1 MPKKL
6 IYLASMVNVL
16 NLKVCKTYSIRSA
29 RKVSLFRD
37 FVLAVFL
44 PVACSLLTAM
54 PVAYGEE
61 GYALEVNGGAVTI
74 DDDEDAL
81 RLSSYTYEF
90 WMKDLQGPTGSWRNV
105 FCKGPGDTA
114 AGRGPLLA
122 LRPDDPGLHFSH
134 STGTDQE
141 TANTLEGIPVNEWT
155 HIALVLTALNGEQ
168 IIYQDGVQVALESV
182 SSLTDATQSSVLRI
196 GLGANVVLDDFRVW
210 NYARTQAEIQA
221 DMNREIFGVEEG
233 LVGYWRFNEGEGTT
247 AYDMSPYENH
257 GTIIDAIW
265 TTEAAPIVPGT
276 PPVFAS
282 RPDPANG
289 ALYADTWVNLSWRPG
304 DFAVSHDVYF
314 GDNFD
319 DVNDGT
325 GEAFQGNHASI
336 YFIVGFP
343 GFPYPDG
350 LVPGTTY
357 YWRIDEV
364 NDTEPNSPSKGP
376 VWSFWIPSMKAYEP
390 VPLDGAK
397 YIDQDVVLS
406 WTAGFGTKLHY
417 VYFGDNFDDVN
428 SGLVGFPQGTTTY
441 TPDTVELEKT
451 YYWRV
456 DEFDGLVTYKGDLWS
471 FKTLP
476 DIPITDPNLVGW
488 WKLDEG
494 SDTTVLDRSG
504 HGNHGTLRGDP
515 QWVIGYDADAL
526 MFDGVD
532 DFVEVPHADILTVD
546 SEVTVMAWIYT
557 ERHTGPPGQDYQ
569 GIVAKGNTPRSYSLY
584 TQAAGTLHFSTTSEG
599 AYVGSSSTGQVPL
612 NEWVHV
618 AAMVA
623 NGSHLYY
630 INGEPAGEGGGGIT
644 LPGTADTASVV
655 IGRTHEGSTRSFLGM
670 IDDVRIYNK
679 ALTQDE
685 IEQVMRG
692 DPRLAWGPSPANGST
707 PNIRDATPLS
717 FSPGDNASQHD
728 VYFGTDRD
736 AVTDADASD
745 TTGIYRG
752 RQGVTI
758 YTPAEGVEWGGGPY
772 YWRVDEYNTDAT
784 ISKGNVWSF
793 TVADFIVIDDFEDYD
808 VGNNEI
814 WWVWLDGLGYASHP
828 TKPPYPGNGTGS
840 MVGDETTSSYMEE
853 TIVHG
858 GGKSMPVFYDNSILR
873 YSEVEKTLTY
883 PRDWTENG
891 VNTLSIWFVGDSAN
905 AADTLYVALNGNAIV
920 ANDNPNAAQIDTWT
934 QWNIDLQI
942 FADQGVNLANVNTIA
957 LGLGNKNN
965 PLAGGS
971 GIMYFDDIRLYSPLT
986 EPEPQAP

>member
-1 MPKKL
+1 MSKKL

-16 NLKVCKTYSIRSA
+16 NLEVCKTYSIRSA

-44 PVACSLLTAM
+44 SVACSLLTAM

-61 GYALEVNGGAVTI
+61 GYALEVNGGTVTI

-90 WMKDLQGPTGSWRNV
+90 WMKDLEGPTGSWRNV

-114 AGRGPLLA
+114 AGRGPLVA
-122 LRPDDPGLHFSH
+122 LRPDEPGLHFSH
-134 STGTDQE
+134 STGTSQE
-141 TANTLEGIPVNEWT
+141 TIDTHEGVPVNEWT
-155 HIALVLTALNGEQ
+155 HIALVLTSLNGEQ
-168 IIYQDGVQVALESV
+168 IIYQDGVQVAVESA
-182 SSLTDATQSSVLRI
+182 SNLTDATQSSVLRI

-257 GTIIDAIW
+257 GNITAATW
-265 TTEAAPIVPGT
+265 TTEAAPIAPGK

-304 DFAVSHDVYF
+304 DFALSHDVYI

-319 DVNDGT
+319 DVNAGAEGT
-325 GEAFQGNHASI
+325 FLGNQTGT
-336 YFIVGFP
+336 YFLIGFT

-364 NDTEPNSPSKGP
+364 NDTEPNSPWKGP
-376 VWSFWIPSMKAYEP
+376 VWSFWIPPRKAYEP
-390 VPLDGAK
+390 VPPDGAK
-397 YIDQDVVLS
+397 YIDQNVVLS
-406 WTAGFGTKLHY
+406 WTTGFGVKFHT

-428 SGLVGFPQGTTTY
+428 NAVVGIPQPATTY
-441 TPDTVELEKT
+441 TPGTVELEKT

-494 SDTTVLDRSG
+494 SGTTVLDRSG
-504 HGNHGTLRGDP
+504 HGNHGALQGDP

-532 DFVEVPHADILTVD
+532 DWVEVPHADILTVD

-569 GIVAKGNTPRSYSLY
+569 GIVAKGNSIRSYSLY
-584 TQAAGTLHFSTTSEG
+584 TQAAGTLHFSTTSED
-599 AYVGSSSTGQVPL
+599 AYVGSSSSDLVPL

-618 AAMVA
+618 AAMVV
-623 NGSHLYY
+623 NGSHLFY

-644 LPGTADTASVV
+644 LPGAADTANVV
-655 IGRTHEGSTRSFLGM
+655 IGRTQEGSTRSFLGM

-685 IEQVMRG
+685 IEQVMRS
-692 DPRLAWGPSPANGST
+692 DPTLAWGPSPANGST
-707 PNIRDATPLS
+707 PYIRDVTPLS
-717 FSPGDNASQHD
+717 WSPGDSASQHD
-728 VYFGTDRD
+728 IYFGTDRD
-736 AVTDADASD
+736 AVADADASD
-745 TTGIYRG
+745 TAGVYRG

-758 YTPAEGVEWGGGPY
+758 YTPSESVEWGGGPY

-784 ISKGNVWSF
+784 ISKGNVWNFSV
-793 TVADFIVIDDFEDYD
+793 TDFIEIDDFEDYND
-808 VGNNEI
+808 YPPDEI
-814 WWVWLDGLGYASHP
+814 FSTWIDGWEVP
-828 TKPPYPGNGTGS
+828 TNGS
-840 MVGDETTSSYMEE
+840 MAGHAEPPFAET

-858 GGKSMPVFYDNSILR
+858 GSQSMPLYYENNFK
-873 YSEVEKTLTY
+873 YSEAAMTLVSA
-883 PRDWTENG
+883 RDWTEEG
-891 VNTLSIWFVGDSAN
+891 VGVLSLWFSGDASN
-905 AADTLYVALNGNAIV
+905 AAELMYVALNGSAV
-920 ANDNPNAAQIDTWT
+920 VYHDNPDAALIEEWT
-934 QWNIDLQI
+934 EWTIDLQE
-942 FADQGVNLANVNTIA
+942 FAAQGVNLANVNTISI
-957 LGLGNKNN
+957 GFGDKNN
-965 PLAGGS
+965 LQAGGS
-971 GIMYFDDIRLYSPLT
+971 GLVFFDDIRLYQPAPP
-986 EPEPQAP
+986 EPEPEP